1 MMFKTH
7 IAFGSLMAILA
18 IQLIKPPQPW
28 LFFGLMV
35 FCASVPDIDEHKSKI
50 GMKLEFIAYVIKT
63 IFGHRGLFHSIFIPL
78 AIFLI
83 LHYWLGWTYI
93 GLAIALGY
101 ISHLIADSLTIE
113 GVNFLHPIS
122 KFHVSGF
129 IRTGSFLETLFFLTV
144 LGANLFVINYF
155 YLNLF

>member
-1 MMFKTH
+1 MPYTLTH
-7 IAFGSLMAILA
+7 ILAAI
-18 IQLIKPPQPW
+18 ILIE
-28 LFFGLMV
+28 LFR
-35 FCASVPDIDEHKSKI
+35 
-50 GMKLEFIAYVIKT
+50 AYVIKNNKKFPRYY
-63 IFGHRGLFHSIFIPL
+63 ILIAMIGAILPDFDIGLYYILSFFGFGFLDVHKTFSHSIFIPL